1 MGEFGE
7 MDNYRWGDINMSG
20 GHYFIIIN
28 IMITICQVWSLFYN
42 NQYHD
47 INMSGG
53 HDYVIISDIFFKYH
67 DINMSGGH
75 NFVI

>member
-28 IMITICQVWSLFYN
+28 IMISICQVWSRFCNYLRYHFNYN
-42 NQYHD
+42 D

-53 HDYVIISDIFFKYH
+53 HYFAIKSDIIFN
-67 DINMSGGH
+67 IMTT
-75 NFVI
+75 ILP